1 MSTSNYKI
9 SVTLPSILQPN
20 GLQTSSGIFEI
31 MVRVLSEYS
40 VEKHIEA
47 ELFVL

>member
-9 SVTLPSILQPN
+9 SVTLPGILQPN